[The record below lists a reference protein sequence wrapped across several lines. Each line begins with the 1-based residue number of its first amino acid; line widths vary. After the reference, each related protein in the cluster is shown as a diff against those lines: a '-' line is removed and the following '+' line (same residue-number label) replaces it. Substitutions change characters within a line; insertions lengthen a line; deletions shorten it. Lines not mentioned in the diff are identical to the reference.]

1 MSAVGATFKVAR
13 GQERSDWPTD
23 FTNPPVPVKDC
34 RCATLSAAGDLQGR
48 PHAVKKWPSHD
59 MPSRDGFPMQE
70 GRLLVMKSTKLM
82 LLGALI
88 MLLGV
93 GLMLGMTQ
101 FVAMQVGI
109 AVSLASN
116 FAYAGVGVVLLGFV
130 VGVAGFFAKN

>member
-1 MSAVGATFKVAR
+1 
-13 GQERSDWPTD
+13 
-23 FTNPPVPVKDC
+23 
-34 RCATLSAAGDLQGR
+34 
-48 PHAVKKWPSHD
+48 
-59 MPSRDGFPMQE
+59 
-70 GRLLVMKSTKLM
+70 MKSTKLM